1 MIEVARVFC
10 APDKFK
16 GTLTAK
22 QAAAAMVLGSR
33 RAFAQSERTQ
43 PECVALPMADG
54 GEGSLAALA
63 ELQPELEQR
72 TLELQGAG
80 GQRRFAAYLHVGR
93 EAYFESAR
101 LLSLRFSGNRRG
113 NIFERS
119 SAGLGE
125 WCHRVLAEGADRLFV
140 FLGGTAV
147 CDGGFGAF
155 RALGARFEDRR
166 GGAIS
171 TLADLQRAARLQL
184 PEPQS
189 TARVTLLC
197 DVQNPLTG
205 PRGAAALFAPQK
217 GATPDEVRV
226 LEERLLGLEELARLS
241 RSDLPDPLPNG
252 VGAGGGIAMPFLVL
266 FPETRLESGTQFFLG
281 KSRLAETLRA
291 GDIVLTGEGRTDL
304 GTLEGKL
311 VDGVVRLCQVR
322 GVTCRIISGS
332 LRDEDRLRQA
342 GYPAM
347 RAASEGGPPSDRR
360 AAAELL
366 VTATRDALLEFL
378 REGTRA

>member
-1 MIEVARVFC
+1 MEVARVFC

-16 GTLTAK
+16 GTLTAR
-22 QAAAAMVLGSR
+22 QAAGAMVLGAR
-33 RAFAQSERTQ
+33 RAFAHSERTQ

-63 ELQPELEQR
+63 ELEPGLGR
-72 TLELQGAG
+72 HSVELQGASA
-80 GQRRFAAYLHVGR
+80 QRRFTAYLHVGR
-93 EAYFESAR
+93 DAYFESAR
-101 LLSLRFSGNRRG
+101 LLSLRFLGNRSG
-113 NIFERS
+113 GIFERS
-119 SAGLGE
+119 SAGLGD
-125 WCHRVLAEGADRLFV
+125 WCRRVLAEGAEKLFV

-155 RALGARFEDRR
+155 RALGARFEDAR
-166 GGAIS
+166 GSPVS
-171 TLADLQRAARLQL
+171 TLADLHRAARLLL
-184 PEPQS
+184 PEKRP

-217 GATPDEVRV
+217 GATPDEVRT
-226 LEERLLGLEELARLS
+226 LEACLLRLEELARI
-241 RSDLPDPLPNG
+241 RRPDLPDPLPNG

-281 KSRLAETLRA
+281 KSRLAETLRT

-322 GVTCRIISGS
+322 GVPCRIVSGS
-332 LRDEDRLRQA
+332 LRDEEQLRQA

-347 RAASEGGPPSDRR
+347 RAASGGGPPSDPR

-366 VTATRDALLEFL
+366 ATATRDALLEFL
-378 REGTRA
+378 RDGTRA